1 MSNIEIIRKGVEY
14 QVNVNASVTPPS
26 VGAIKV
32 RSLKYIQS
40 WWGGGI
46 LYKKSKKKMSIKS
59 KLKWF

>member
-32 RSLKYIQS
+32 RWLKYIQS

-46 LYKKSKKKMSIKS
+46 LY
-59 KLKWF
+59 